1 MNKAIRPIGLMALIL
16 VFFNSAISAQEVRVM
31 THRFYF
37 DSDISSHLK
46 DELAYNFTDA
56 DDGWLNG
63 RIKHIKLIG
72 YADCNGST
80 VHNLK
85 LSEDRARTIAKAIK
99 TFGVVGDDFLI
110 ECIGAG
116 EQPCAGDSGDAENR
130 RVDLIMTYEVEP
142 APLPEESFVEMGEQ
156 IEASGRIELLGV
168 NFQPGRHVLLPE
180 SMAPLNQLLNAL
192 IVNPHLKIELQ
203 GHICCQSY
211 PGDGPDNDTG
221 LNNLSEAR
229 AKAVYDFLVKG
240 GIGPNRLRYKG
251 MGNYFPK
258 VNPEITEADR
268 IANRRVEAVVWE

>member
-1 MNKAIRPIGLMALIL
+1 
-16 VFFNSAISAQEVRVM
+16 M

-80 VHNLK
+80 IHNLK

-99 TFGVVGDDFLI
+99 TLGVVGDDFLI

-130 RVDLIMTYEVEP
+130 RVDLIMTYEVER
-142 APLPEESFVEMGEQ
+142 APLPEEPFIPIGEQ
-156 IEASGRIELLGV
+156 IEDTGRLELLGV

-180 SMAPLNQLLNAL
+180 SEGPLNQLLNAL
-192 IVNPHLKIELQ
+192 IKNPQLKIELQ
-203 GHICCQSY
+203 GHICCQPL
-211 PGDGPDNDTG
+211 PGDGQDNDTG

-229 AKAVYDFLVKG
+229 AKEVYDFLIKR
-240 GIGPNRLRYKG
+240 GIDANRLRYRG

>member
-1 MNKAIRPIGLMALIL
+1 MNKALWLTGLIW
-16 VFFNSAISAQEVRVM
+16 VFFNAAITAQDVRVM

-37 DSDISSHLK
+37 DTDISSHLK

-56 DDGWLNG
+56 DDGWMNG

-80 VHNLK
+80 IHNLK

-110 ECIGAG
+110 ECVGAG
-116 EQPCAGDSGDAENR
+116 EQPCAGDTGDAENR
-130 RVDLIMTYEVEP
+130 RVDMIMTYEVER
-142 APLPEESFVEMGEQ
+142 APLPEAPFIQMGEQ
-156 IEASGRIELLGV
+156 IAETGRLELFGV

-180 SMAPLNQLLNAL
+180 SEGPLNQLLHAL
-192 IVNPHLKIELQ
+192 LKNPHLKIELQ
-203 GHICCQSY
+203 GHICCQPF

-240 GIGPNRLRYKG
+240 GIGPNRLRYNG